1 MRRQLVSL
9 LLIAFLPI
17 GATRPQKSRPAPANK
32 PASEPD
38 LIRSLPEEERQWLTE
53 FVASIILPEERKVF
67 LELAEP
73 YQREAFKLDFWARRE
88 KSDLPPP
95 LGARYRERYEELWR
109 LAEESYGGWRNDAG
123 RILLR
128 WGEPAEI
135 LKPACG
141 GEEVFNGLE
150 VWTYNNLGYS
160 GRGTAKHIFYR
171 RFINGPYWLWSL
183 NDRNADIFRQNS
195 CRRSFPAL
203 RKDCVP
209 AAVDQCNSCEDRCR
223 VYKAYLEIRDRQGSP
238 LGALTDQA
246 RLFEPVKVST
256 EGLERQKDRW
266 ATTSN
271 PNAKIIRVEGPSS
284 SAVALAPSPT
294 PIRLNSSTPAQ
305 RLSTAEVRER
315 LEQLER
321 KDREWL
327 DLAKPL
333 ISDEDLS
340 VFLQLSSHEKD
351 EFIRKFWK
359 SRS

>member
-1 MRRQLVSL
+1 MRRELVSL
-9 LLIAFLPI
+9 LSVALLSI
-17 GATRPQKSRPAPANK
+17 GATRPKKSDPAQTNK
-32 PASEPD
+32 PPSETD
-38 LIRSLPEEERQWLTE
+38 LIRALPEEERQWLTE

-88 KSDLPPP
+88 RSDLPPP
-95 LGARYRERYEELWR
+95 LGPRYRERYEEVWK
-109 LAEESYGGWRNDAG
+109 LADEAYGGWRNDAG

-135 LKPACG
+135 LKPTCG

-160 GRGTAKHIFYR
+160 GRGSARNIFYR

-183 NDRNADIFRQNS
+183 NDRNSDIFRQNS

-203 RKDCVP
+203 RKDCMP
-209 AAVDQCNSCEDRCR
+209 AAVDQCATCEDRCR

-238 LGALTDQA
+238 LGAMTEQA
-246 RLFEPVKVST
+246 RLLEPAKVST

-284 SAVALAPSPT
+284 SAAALAPSPT
-294 PIRLNSSTPAQ
+294 PTRLTPSAPAH

-315 LEQLER
+315 IEQLEP
-321 KDREWL
+321 KYREWL
-327 DLAKPL
+327 DLATPL

-340 VFLQLSSHEKD
+340 LFLQLSPHEKD

-359 SRS
+359 TRS